1 MPAMGLTPFAV
12 FVSQPGSRR
21 LSANLQDR
29 HGPGDVDERDP
40 DVAHRQIRQR
50 ASRARV
56 KPSGQA
62 PGRAVRRGSI
72 AMASR

>member
-40 DVAHRQIRQR
+40 DVAHRQIR
-50 ASRARV
+50 
-56 KPSGQA
+56 
-62 PGRAVRRGSI
+62 
-72 AMASR
+72 